1 VVGVYVADAVSYV
14 LATHAIRAA
23 GGVPAPVR
31 PALPVAEI
39 AWQLE
44 DCGARMMITGP
55 PHTAVSLTAADR
67 SRVRQ
72 VISFG
77 EAAGTIGFGSLLGMG
92 SLRPAAGR
100 AHDLCV
106 LTYPPQA
113 DGTLR
118 RAGVTHV
125 QLAAELDRLGAEA
138 AICDRDVVL
147 AAPPAG
153 DGRAYTA
160 FVDSA
165 LARGATIVAA
175 RTDELAE
182 AADAHH
188 GTAVIAP
195 LGIDVGAPEQL
206 RLFAIA

>member
-1 VVGVYVADAVSYV
+1 MTSIREAVRKTTPVLMEGGTVAWHG
-14 LATHAIRAA
+14 L
-23 GGVPAPVR
+23 
-31 PALPVAEI
+31 
-39 AWQLE
+39 
-44 DCGARMMITGP
+44 
-55 PHTAVSLTAADR
+55 
-67 SRVRQ
+67 
-72 VISFG
+72 FG
-77 EAAGTIGFGSLLGMG
+77 
-92 SLRPAAGR
+92 
-100 AHDLCV
+100 
-106 LTYPPQA
+106 
-113 DGTLR
+113 
-118 RAGVTHV
+118 
-125 QLAAELDRLGAEA
+125 AAELDRLGAEA

-160 FVDSA
+160 FIDNA